1 MRYFITGASGW
12 IGSAVTRE
20 LLGAGHQVVGLARSD
35 ASAAKIAAG
44 GAEVV
49 RGELTDLD
57 VLRDA
62 AADADGVVHL
72 GFVHA
77 FDDFAT
83 SVGVDRAAIEA
94 FGDALAGDAGKVLVV
109 ASGVAGLVPGRAATE
124 DDEGAPESRGAN
136 AHYALSLAER
146 GIRPILARF
155 APSVHGTGG
164 DHGFIAT
171 IAQIARRTGV
181 AGYVGD
187 GEQAWAAVHRD
198 DAARL
203 VRLAIASPQTATRVH
218 AVAEEGVSTRAI
230 AEALG
235 KRLGLPT
242 ASIAPEDA
250 MEHFGWMGRF
260 WSLDLR
266 ASNALTRERYGWT
279 PTGPTLLD
287 DIEAGGY
294 DVPAAAA

>member
-20 LLGAGHQVVGLARSD
+20 LLAAGHRVAGLARSD
-35 ASAAKIAAG
+35 ASASAIAAL

-62 AADADGVVHL
+62 ATASDGVLHL
-72 GFVHA
+72 GFVHD

-83 SVGVDRAAIEA
+83 SVGIDRAAIDA
-94 FGDALAGDAGKVLVV
+94 FGDALAGDEGKVLVV
-109 ASGVAGLVPGRAATE
+109 ASGVAGLTPGRPATE
-124 DDEGAPESRGAN
+124 DDDGVAEGRSAN
-136 AHYALSLAER
+136 AHATLALAER

-155 APSVHGTGG
+155 APTVHGPAG
-164 DHGFIAT
+164 DHGFIRVVAE
-171 IAQIARRTGV
+171 IARRTGV

-187 GEQAWAAVHRD
+187 GDHAWAAVHRD

-203 VRLAIASPQTATRVH
+203 VRLAVESPATATRVH
-218 AVAEEGVSTRAI
+218 AVAEEGVPTRVI

-235 KRLGLPT
+235 ERLGVPT

-250 MEHFGWMGRF
+250 AEHFGWMGRF

-266 ASNALTRERYGWT
+266 AAGALTRERYGWE
-279 PTGPTLLD
+279 PAGATLLD
-287 DIEAGGY
+287 DIAAGGY
-294 DVPAAAA
+294 DVPAGAA